1 MKKDYY
7 KILGVSKDASK
18 DDIKKAFRKLSIK
31 YHPDRNQGDK
41 KAEDKFKEVAE
52 AYEVLGDD
60 EKRKQYDNPAS
71 NFDFRTSGGPDF
83 GGMDIDDI
91 LRHFGGFGGFDGF
104 DFGEERK
111 PRQVV
116 GTNIQITFQLT
127 LEELFNGVTKKIKYN
142 RFELCNEC
150 GGSGLTSN
158 SRKRTCKS
166 CGGTGTVFQSGGF
179 GGFNMRMTS
188 TCPQCGGK
196 GYVIE
201 NPCKKCNGHGVVQA
215 STEVEIK
222 INKGA
227 ANGQIFQFAGLG
239 NFPPHGNGTPG
250 SLLVRAVQKPDER
263 FERNGDDL
271 YFTLEIPVLKG
282 IIGGETNIETIDGKT
297 ITAKIPQGTED
308 GTQLRFKGYGMPHF
322 NSETRGNMIG
332 VVKLIMP
339 NKLDANDKKLLKEL
353 SEKENFK

>member
-1 MKKDYY
+1 MKDYY
-7 KILGVSKDASK
+7 KILGVSKGASK

-41 KAEDKFKEVAE
+41 KAEEKFKEVAE

-71 NFDFRTSGGPDF
+71 NFDFKASGGPDF
-83 GGMDIDDI
+83 GGMDINDI
-91 LRHFGGFGGFDGF
+91 LKHFGGFGGFGDF

-116 GTNIQITFQLT
+116 GTNIQITFPLT

-142 RFELCNEC
+142 RFEPCDEC
-150 GGSGLTSN
+150 GGSGLTAN

-250 SLLVRAVQKPDER
+250 SLLVRVVQKPDEK

-271 YFTLEIPVLKG
+271 YFTLDIPVLKG
-282 IIGGETNIETIDGKT
+282 VIGGETTIETIDGKT

-308 GTQLRFKGYGMPHF
+308 GTQLRFKGYGMPQF
-322 NSETRGNMIG
+322 GSEVRGNMIG
-332 VVKLIMP
+332 VVKLVMP
-339 NKLDANDKKLLKEL
+339 KKLDENDKKLLGEL
-353 SEKENFK
+353 CEKDNFK

>member
-1 MKKDYY
+1 MKDYY

-41 KAEDKFKEVAE
+41 KAEEKFKEVAE

-71 NFDFRTSGGPDF
+71 NFDFYASGGPDF
-83 GGMDIDDI
+83 GGMNIDEI
-91 LRHFGGFGGFDGF
+91 MKHFGGFGGFGDF

-116 GTNIQITFQLT
+116 GTNIQITFPLT

-142 RFELCNEC
+142 RFELCDEC

-227 ANGQIFQFAGLG
+227 ADGQIFQFVGLG

-250 SLLVRAVQKPDER
+250 SLLVRVVQKPDEK

-271 YFTLEIPVLKG
+271 YFTIDIPVLKG
-282 IIGGETNIETIDGKT
+282 ILGGETTIETIDGKT

-308 GTQLRFKGYGMPHF
+308 GTQLRFKGYGMPLF
-322 NSETRGNMIG
+322 NSDTRGNMIG
-332 VVKLIMP
+332 VVKLVMP
-339 NKLDANDKKLLKEL
+339 KKLDDNDKKLLGEL
-353 SEKENFK
+353 CEKDNFK

>member
-1 MKKDYY
+1 MKDYY

-41 KAEDKFKEVAE
+41 KAEEKFKEVAE

-71 NFDFRTSGGPDF
+71 NFDFHASGGPDF
-83 GGMDIDDI
+83 GGMNIDEI
-91 LRHFGGFGGFDGF
+91 LKHFGGFGGFGDF

-116 GTNIQITFQLT
+116 GTNIQITFPLT
-127 LEELFNGVTKKIKYN
+127 IEELFNGVTKKIKYN
-142 RFELCNEC
+142 RFELCDEC

-166 CGGTGTVFQSGGF
+166 CGGTGTVFHSGGF
-179 GGFNMRMTS
+179 GGFSMRMTS

-215 STEVEIK
+215 SKEVEIK
-222 INKGA
+222 IDKGA
-227 ANGQIFQFAGLG
+227 SNGQIFQFVGLG

-250 SLLVRAVQKPDER
+250 SLLVRVVQKSDKK

-271 YFTLEIPVLKG
+271 YFTLDIPVLKG
-282 IIGGETNIETIDGKT
+282 VIGGETTIETIDGKT

-308 GTQLRFKGYGMPHF
+308 GTQLRFKGYGMPRF
-322 NSETRGNMIG
+322 GSEVRGNMIG
-332 VVKLIMP
+332 VVKLVMP
-339 NKLDANDKKLLKEL
+339 KKLDDNDKKLLGEL
-353 SEKENFK
+353 CEKDNFK

>member
-71 NFDFRTSGGPDF
+71 NFDFHASGGPDF

-116 GTNIQITFQLT
+116 GTNIQITFPLT

-142 RFELCNEC
+142 RFEPCNEC
-150 GGSGLTSN
+150 GGSGLTAN

-179 GGFNMRMTS
+179 GAFNMRMTS

-215 STEVEIK
+215 STEVEIR

-227 ANGQIFQFAGLG
+227 SNGQMLQFVGLG

-250 SLLVRAVQKPDER
+250 SLLVKVAQKPDER

-271 YFTLEIPVLKG
+271 YFQMEIPVLKG
-282 IIGGETNIETIDGKT
+282 ILGGETAIETIDGKT

-322 NSETRGNMIG
+322 NTDTRGNMIG
-332 VVKLIMP
+332 VVKLVMP
-339 NKLDANDKKLLKEL
+339 KKLDDNDKKLLGEL
-353 SEKENFK
+353 CEKDNFK